1 MASTTYRI
9 GTNADGSHS
18 ICRAKPENVGKGR
31 CHHTEHRTMTGDQW
45 ERTQE
50 QDAARTAARGT
61 TPTTIHK
68 KTSRPR
74 PLKVIPESEFNK
86 EYITLLDPLTGKDVE
101 SMSGDDAVRDLPR
114 GEYLCY
120 YHDRRRISTHD
131 MVERALAGQHPN
143 EEDSIDRACKLVI
156 GDNGFVRAEA
166 YRFDKERATTI
177 PLTDDDSGMRERL
190 ASIDGAATALDES
203 ARVIRESSREDSEEA
218 SREYSRVA
226 GEIRDTIGPLD
237 RRRGSAD
244 DIHSVLAAHDLVNTF
259 RDASD
264 DYEYDADAAD
274 DDERER
280 NQLMASVYSSSA
292 DALEEAFEQR

>member
-1 MASTTYRI
+1 
-9 GTNADGSHS
+9 
-18 ICRAKPENVGKGR
+18 
-31 CHHTEHRTMTGDQW
+31 
-45 ERTQE
+45 
-50 QDAARTAARGT
+50 
-61 TPTTIHK
+61 
-68 KTSRPR
+68 
-74 PLKVIPESEFNK
+74 
-86 EYITLLDPLTGKDVE
+86 
-101 SMSGDDAVRDLPR
+101 
-114 GEYLCY
+114 
-120 YHDRRRISTHD
+120 

-177 PLTDDDSGMRERL
+177 PLSDDDGGMRERL
-190 ASIDGAATALDES
+190 AGIDGAAAALDES
-203 ARVIRESSREDSEEA
+203 ARIIRESSREDREEA
-218 SREYSRVA
+218 SRAYSRA
-226 GEIRDTIGPLD
+226 ADEIRDTIGPLD

-244 DIHSVLAAHDLVNTF
+244 DIHSVLAAHDLVNKF

-274 DDERER
+274 DDEHER

>member
-50 QDAARTAARGT
+50 QDAARTAVRET

-68 KTSRPR
+68 KTHRPR
-74 PLKVIPESEFNK
+74 PLTVIPESEFNK
-86 EYITLLDPLTGKDVE
+86 EYITLLDPLTGKDVD
-101 SMSGDDAVRDLPR
+101 SVSGGDAVRNLPR

-120 YHDRRRISTHD
+120 YHERSHTNLMVDSVLIAESTSD
-131 MVERALAGQHPN
+131 Y
-143 EEDSIDRACKLVI
+143 DSIDRACKLVV

-177 PLTDDDSGMRERL
+177 PLSDDGSGMRERL
-190 ASIDGAATALDES
+190 ASIDGAASALDES
-203 ARVIRESSREDSEEA
+203 ARIIRESRREDREEA
-218 SREYSRVA
+218 SRAYSRVA
-226 GEIRDTIGPLD
+226 DEIRDTIGPLD

-244 DIHSVLAAHDLVNTF
+244 DMHSVLVAHDLVNKF

-274 DDERER
+274 DDEHER
-280 NQLMASVYSSSA
+280 NQLMASVYSSAA
-292 DALEEAFEQR
+292 DALEEAFE

>member
-50 QDAARTAARGT
+50 QDAASTAARET

-68 KTSRPR
+68 KPHRPR

-86 EYITLLDPLTGKDVE
+86 EYITLLDPLTGEDVD
-101 SMSGDDAVRDLPR
+101 SVSGGDAVRNLPR

-120 YHDRRRISTHD
+120 YNERSHTNLMVDRVLIAESTSD
-131 MVERALAGQHPN
+131 Y
-143 EEDSIDRACKLVI
+143 DSIDRACKLVV

-177 PLTDDDSGMRERL
+177 PLSDDDSGMRERL
-190 ASIDGAATALDES
+190 TSIDGVAAALDES
-203 ARVIRESSREDSEEA
+203 ARVIRESRREDREEA
-218 SREYSRVA
+218 SRAYSRVA
-226 GEIRDTIGPLD
+226 DEIRDTIGPLD
-237 RRRGSAD
+237 RRRGVAD
-244 DIHSVLAAHDLVNTF
+244 DMHGVLAASDLVNKF

-274 DDERER
+274 DDEHEHY
-280 NQLMASVYSSSA
+280 QLMASVYSSAA
-292 DALEEAFEQR
+292 DALEEAFE